1 MQRGKYAED
10 KRADEWERKVNN
22 LKAAELKVWQ
32 EEDETLKEVWRAA
45 DGMVTM
51 TGDGFFQRDGVI
63 YRRWMPKEGIVTGE
77 EVHTNVVYPC
87 CALATAMFWLRHCVE
102 LNPFFG
108 AIGAKSCFIHCL

>member
-32 EEDETLKEVWRAA
+32 EEDETLKKVWRAA

-63 YRRWMPKEGIVTGE
+63 YRRWMPKE
-77 EVHTNVVYPC
+77 
-87 CALATAMFWLRHCVE
+87 L
-102 LNPFFG
+102 
-108 AIGAKSCFIHCL
+108 